1 MFEQKGRSRFTKV
14 FTAVFVVSVAI
25 GALIYYL
32 TTFGN
37 PNKGPENQ
45 LSNLKQQMQAPL
57 TSPAPQA
64 TTIPQ
69 SALPGMEIIT
79 GIPVAQSVAKSATQ
93 GVVGIT
99 VERVSAGKLFD
110 RNEKSQVG
118 MGSGVIVSSDGY
130 ILTNNHVAGGK
141 SKRIVVSLADG
152 RNVDGETVWSDPVL
166 DLVVV
171 KINLTGLPALKLG
184 DADQLQVGEPA
195 VAIGNPLGLEFQRT
209 VTSGIISALNRTI
222 GIETDQGTNYMED
235 LIQTDAS
242 INPGNSGG
250 PLLNSKGEVVG
261 INTIK
266 VTSAEAIGFAI
277 PINVARPIVG
287 RLLNT
292 GQFTESYMGV
302 FAYDKSLIPY
312 IDGNMDIEQG
322 GVYVAHIDE
331 NGPAYK
337 AGLRL
342 GCIIRQIDGQDIN
355 SMIQLRT
362 LLFSKS
368 PGDTINVTHLMHE
381 TNQWVTV
388 PVTLAAKE
396 KDGLITR

>member
-14 FTAVFVVSVAI
+14 FTAVFVVAVAV
-25 GALIYYL
+25 GAFIFYRSLAD
-32 TTFGN
+32 N
-37 PNKGPENQ
+37 PDKSQNNQ
-45 LSNLKQQMQAPL
+45 LSNTKQQMQAPQE
-57 TSPAPQA
+57 TIAPQA
-64 TTIPQ
+64 TTLPQ
-69 SALPGMEIIT
+69 AVLPGMEAIT

-93 GVVGIT
+93 GVVGIM
-99 VERVSAGKLFD
+99 VERVETGKIFSGND
-110 RNEKSQVG
+110 DTQVG

-130 ILTNNHVAGGK
+130 ILTNHHVAGGK

-166 DLVVV
+166 DLAVV
-171 KINLTGLPALKLG
+171 KINLTGLPTLKLG
-184 DADQLQVGEPA
+184 DAEQLQVGETA

-222 GIETDQGTNYMED
+222 SIETDQGTNYMED

-277 PINVARPIVG
+277 PINVAKPIVS
-287 RLLNT
+287 RLMNT
-292 GQFTESYMGV
+292 GQFTEAYMGL
-302 FAYDKSLIPY
+302 FAYDKSVIPY
-312 IDGNMDIEQG
+312 IDGNLKIDQ

-355 SMIQLRT
+355 SMMQLRT
-362 LLFSKS
+362 VLFSKS
-368 PGDTINVTHLMHE
+368 PGETINVTHLMHG
-381 TNQWVTV
+381 TDQWVTA
-388 PVTLAAKE
+388 PITLATKE

>member
-1 MFEQKGRSRFTKV
+1 MFEQKGRSRFIKV
-14 FTAVFVVSVAI
+14 FTAVFVVAVAI
-25 GALIYYL
+25 GAFIFYRSLAD
-32 TTFGN
+32 N
-37 PNKGPENQ
+37 PDKSRNNQ
-45 LSNLKQQMQAPL
+45 LSNTKQQMQAPQ
-57 TSPAPQA
+57 TTIAPQA
-64 TTIPQ
+64 TTLPQ
-69 SALPGMEIIT
+69 AELPGLGAIT

-93 GVVGIT
+93 GVVGIM
-99 VERVSAGKLFD
+99 VERVETGKIFSGND
-110 RNEKSQVG
+110 GTQVG

-130 ILTNNHVAGGK
+130 ILTNHHVAGGK

-166 DLVVV
+166 DLAVV
-171 KINLTGLPALKLG
+171 KINLTGLPTLKLG
-184 DADQLQVGEPA
+184 DAEQLQVGEPA

-222 GIETDQGTNYMED
+222 SIETEQGTNYMED

-277 PINVARPIVG
+277 PINVAKPIVS
-287 RLLNT
+287 RLMNT
-292 GQFTESYMGV
+292 GQFTEAYMGL
-302 FAYDKSLIPY
+302 FAYDKSVIPY
-312 IDGNMDIEQG
+312 IDGNLKIDQ

-355 SMIQLRT
+355 SMMQLRT
-362 LLFSKS
+362 VLFSKS
-368 PGDTINVTHLMHE
+368 PGETINVTHLMHG
-381 TNQWVTV
+381 TNQWVTA
-388 PVTLAAKE
+388 PITLASKE